1 PAYLFVFCLQ
11 NTLIC
16 QVTRLS
22 SSVTGS
28 VPHHAFGLGLGWLA
42 VVAVATPRHF
52 GKAKVAWRSHRHSV
66 SGGVIRSFLR
76 ALRLSVFCMFFL
88 YMKKFFLF
96 FVDYIQFFLYTF
108 FL

>member
-1 PAYLFVFCLQ
+1 L
-11 NTLIC
+11 TSKGI
-16 QVTRLS
+16 T
-22 SSVTGS
+22 
-28 VPHHAFGLGLGWLA
+28 HAFGLGLGWLA

-88 YMKKFFLF
+88 YIKKIHRKN
-96 FVDYIQFFLYTF
+96 VPKIT
-108 FL
+108 